1 MCVCYLTTRL
11 VRILLKKNF
20 DIPPLKFSFFFQS
33 SNFGKNNMHSNHVLI
48 HSHNKSIILLFSVAC
63 IKHSLETGLHSLH
76 RCVLKYFVNLS
87 LQKRINVFGGVLNVC
102 WRIKIAIAKI
112 WSIFFK
118 HQKNWTYLQ
127 NSKQCL
133 VIYVAGY
140 VCHIFKRIK
149 QRLLKRKLIDNCW
162 LQKVHCNILW

>member
-1 MCVCYLTTRL
+1 MYVCSLTKRL
-11 VRILLKKNF
+11 VKTLLKSNF
-20 DIPPLKFSFFFQS
+20 DIPPLKLSFSFQS

-48 HSHNKSIILLFSVAC
+48 HTTSLLFCFFSVAC

-133 VIYVAGY
+133 VIYVARY

-149 QRLLKRKLIDNCW
+149 
-162 LQKVHCNILW
+162 